1 MVLHYIRVLCRHP
14 LEFLLCI
21 LLVATVVVTFSQVV
35 TRYFLHVSLSWSE
48 EVARFLFVWIAT
60 LGAAYGFKTKSHFAI
75 VFLVN
80 RFSSRLQKI
89 VGALVVIAASIFLIV
104 FVLES
109 LYLILT
115 ITIDQRAP
123 VTQMTMAVPHSAAPA
138 GGTLMLYYL
147 IRNWWSDLRGAHQPS
162 EDL

>member
-1 MVLHYIRVLCRHP
+1 MILHYIKVLCRHP

-35 TRYFLHVSLSWSE
+35 TRYFLHLSLSWSE

-80 RFSSRLQKI
+80 RFSSRLQKL
-89 VGALVVIAASIFLIV
+89 VGTLVVIVASIFLIV

-115 ITIDQRAP
+115 FTIDQRAP
-123 VTQMTMAVPHSAAPA
+123 VTQMTMAVPHSAAPV

-147 IRNWWSDLRGAHQPS
+147 IKNWWSDLRGAHQPS

>member
-1 MVLHYIRVLCRHP
+1 MVTQNLRVIFKHP
-14 LEFLLCI
+14 LETVLCL

-60 LGAAYGFKTKSHFAI
+60 LGAAYGFKTKAHFAI

-80 RFSSRLQKI
+80 RFSRRWQRL
-89 VGALVVIAASIFLIV
+89 VGTLVVIAAAIFLIV

-109 LYLILT
+109 LYLI
-115 ITIDQRAP
+115 IAISIDQRAP
-123 VTQMTMAVPHSAAPA
+123 VTQMTMAVPHSAAPV

-147 IRNWWSDLRGAHQPS
+147 IKNWWSDLRGPHQTS

>member
-1 MVLHYIRVLCRHP
+1 MVTQNLRVILKHP
-14 LEFLLCI
+14 LETVLCL
-21 LLVATVVVTFSQVV
+21 LLVGTVVVTFSQVV

-60 LGAAYGFKTKSHFAI
+60 LGAAYGFKTKAHFAI

-80 RFSSRLQKI
+80 RFSRRLQRL
-89 VGALVVIAASIFLIV
+89 VGTLVVIAAAIFLIV

-109 LYLILT
+109 LYLIIA

-123 VTQMTMAVPHSAAPA
+123 VTQMTMAVPHSAAPV

-147 IRNWWSDLRGAHQPS
+147 IRNWWSEFRGSHQTS

>member
-1 MVLHYIRVLCRHP
+1 MILHYIRVHCRHP

-80 RFSSRLQKI
+80 RFSSRLQKL
-89 VGALVVIAASIFLIV
+89 VGTLVVIVASIFLIV

-123 VTQMTMAVPHSAAPA
+123 VTQMTMAVPHSAAPV

-147 IRNWWSDLRGAHQPS
+147 IKNWWSNLRGAHQPS

>member
-1 MVLHYIRVLCRHP
+1 MVTQNLRVILKHP
-14 LEFLLCI
+14 LETVLCL

-35 TRYFLHVSLSWSE
+35 TRYFLHVSISWSE

-60 LGAAYGFKTKSHFAI
+60 LGAAYGFKTKSHFAV

-80 RFSSRLQKI
+80 RFSRRLQRL
-89 VGALVVIAASIFLIV
+89 VGTLVVLIASIFLIV

-109 LYLILT
+109 LYLI
-115 ITIDQRAP
+115 IAVTIDQRAP
-123 VTQMTMAVPHSAAPA
+123 VTQMTMAVPHSAAPV

-147 IRNWWSDLRGAHQPS
+147 IRNWWSEFRGSDQTS
-162 EDL
+162 EDR

>member
-1 MVLHYIRVLCRHP
+1 MVTQNLRVICRHP
-14 LEFLLCI
+14 LESVLCL

-35 TRYFLHVSLSWSE
+35 TRYFLHVSISWSE

-60 LGAAYGFKTKSHFAI
+60 LGAAYGFKTKAHFAI

-80 RFSSRLQKI
+80 RFSRRLQRL
-89 VGALVVIAASIFLIV
+89 VGALVVFIASIFLIV

-109 LYLILT
+109 LYLIIA

-123 VTQMTMAVPHSAAPA
+123 VTQMTMAVPHSAAPV

-147 IRNWWSDLRGAHQPS
+147 IKNWWSEFRGSHQTS

>member
-1 MVLHYIRVLCRHP
+1 MIYYMRIICRHP
-14 LEFLLCI
+14 LESALCL
-21 LLVATVVVTFSQVV
+21 LLVATVVVTFSQVT

-80 RFSSRLQKI
+80 RFSRRLQRL
-89 VGALVVIAASIFLIV
+89 VGTLVVFIASIFLIV

-109 LYLILT
+109 LYLILST
-115 ITIDQRAP
+115 TIDQRAP
-123 VTQMTMAVPHSAAPA
+123 VTQLTMAVPHSSAPV

-147 IRNWWSDLRGAHQPS
+147 IRNWWSELRSPHQTS

>member
-1 MVLHYIRVLCRHP
+1 MRVICRHP
-14 LEFLLCI
+14 LESALCLI
-21 LLVATVVVTFSQVV
+21 LVATVVVTFSQVI
-35 TRYFLHVSLSWSE
+35 TRYFLHISLSWSE

-80 RFSSRLQKI
+80 RFSRRLQRL
-89 VGALVVIAASIFLIV
+89 VGTLVVFIASIFLIV
-104 FVLES
+104 FVLEA

-115 ITIDQRAP
+115 TTIDQRAP
-123 VTQMTMAVPHSAAPA
+123 VTQLTMAVPHSAAPV

-147 IRNWWSDLRGAHQPS
+147 IRNWWSELRSPHQTS

>member
-1 MVLHYIRVLCRHP
+1 MIHYMRVICRHP
-14 LEFLLCI
+14 LESALCLI
-21 LLVATVVVTFSQVV
+21 LVATVVVTFSQVI
-35 TRYFLHVSLSWSE
+35 TRYFLHISLSWSE

-80 RFSSRLQKI
+80 RFSRRLQRL
-89 VGALVVIAASIFLIV
+89 VGTLVVFIASIFLIV
-104 FVLES
+104 FVLEA

-115 ITIDQRAP
+115 TTIDQRAP
-123 VTQMTMAVPHSAAPA
+123 VTQLTMAVPHSAAPV

-147 IRNWWSDLRGAHQPS
+147 IRNWWSELRSPHQTS

>member
-1 MVLHYIRVLCRHP
+1 MIHYMRVIYRHP
-14 LEFLLCI
+14 LESALCV

-48 EVARFLFVWIAT
+48 EVARFLFVWIAM

-80 RFSSRLQKI
+80 RFPSRLQRL
-89 VGALVVIAASIFLIV
+89 VGTLVFFIASTFLIV
-104 FVLES
+104 FVLEA
-109 LYLILT
+109 LYLILN
-115 ITIDQRAP
+115 ISIDQRAP
-123 VTQMTMAVPHSAAPA
+123 VTQMTMAVPHSAAPV

-147 IRNWWSDLRGAHQPS
+147 IRNWWSELRSPHQTS

>member
-1 MVLHYIRVLCRHP
+1 MVTQNLRVILKHP
-14 LEFLLCI
+14 LETVLCL

-60 LGAAYGFKTKSHFAI
+60 LGAAYGFKTKAHFAI

-80 RFSSRLQKI
+80 RFSRRLQRL
-89 VGALVVIAASIFLIV
+89 VGALVVFIASIFLIV

-109 LYLILT
+109 LYLI
-115 ITIDQRAP
+115 IAISIDQRAP
-123 VTQMTMAVPHSAAPA
+123 VTQMTMAVPHSAAPV

-147 IRNWWSDLRGAHQPS
+147 IKNWWSDLRGSHQTS

>member
-1 MVLHYIRVLCRHP
+1 MVTQNLRVIFKHP
-14 LEFLLCI
+14 LETVLCL

-60 LGAAYGFKTKSHFAI
+60 LGAAYGFKTKAHFAI

-80 RFSSRLQKI
+80 RFSRRWQRL
-89 VGALVVIAASIFLIV
+89 VGTLVVIAAAIFLIV

-109 LYLILT
+109 LYLI
-115 ITIDQRAP
+115 IAISIDQRAP
-123 VTQMTMAVPHSAAPA
+123 VTQMTMAVPHSAAPV

-147 IRNWWSDLRGAHQPS
+147 IKNWWSDLRGSHQTS

>member
-1 MVLHYIRVLCRHP
+1 
-14 LEFLLCI
+14 
-21 LLVATVVVTFSQVV
+21 VVTFSQVV

-80 RFSSRLQKI
+80 RFSRRWQRI
-89 VGALVVIAASIFLIV
+89 VGTLVAMAAAIFLIV

-109 LYLILT
+109 LYLI
-115 ITIDQRAP
+115 IAISIDQRAP
-123 VTQMTMAVPHSAAPA
+123 VTQMTMAVPHSAAPV

-147 IRNWWSDLRGAHQPS
+147 IKNWWSDLRGSHQTS

>member
-1 MVLHYIRVLCRHP
+1 MIHYLKVIYRHP
-14 LEFLLCI
+14 LEFALCI

-48 EVARFLFVWIAT
+48 EVARFLFVWIAS

-80 RFSSRLQKI
+80 RFPSRLQKI
-89 VGALVVIAASIFLIV
+89 VGTAVFFLAAAFLIV
-104 FVLES
+104 FVLEA

-115 ITIDQRAP
+115 TTIDQRAP
-123 VTQMTMAVPHSAAPA
+123 VTQMTMAVPHSSAPV
-138 GGTLMLYYL
+138 GGSLMLYYL
-147 IRNWWSDLRGAHQPS
+147 MRNWWSELRSPHQTAD
-162 EDL
+162 ER

>member
-1 MVLHYIRVLCRHP
+1 
-14 LEFLLCI
+14 
-21 LLVATVVVTFSQVV
+21 VATVVVTFSQVV

-80 RFSSRLQKI
+80 RFPRRLQKI
-89 VGALVVIAASIFLIV
+89 AGTAVFFLAAAFLIV
-104 FVLES
+104 FVLEA

-115 ITIDQRAP
+115 TTIDQRAP
-123 VTQMTMAVPHSAAPA
+123 VTQLTMAVPHSAAPV

-147 IRNWWSDLRGAHQPS
+147 TRNWWNELRSPHQTAD
-162 EDL
+162 EL

>member
-1 MVLHYIRVLCRHP
+1 MILHYIRVLCRHP
-14 LEFLLCI
+14 LEFLLCV

-35 TRYFLHVSLSWSE
+35 TRYFLHLSLSWSE

-80 RFSSRLQKI
+80 RFSSRLQKL
-89 VGALVVIAASIFLIV
+89 VGTLVVIVASIFLIV

-115 ITIDQRAP
+115 VTIDQRAP
-123 VTQMTMAVPHSAAPA
+123 VTQMTMAVPHSAAPV

-147 IRNWWSDLRGAHQPS
+147 IKNWWSDLRGAHQPS

>member
-1 MVLHYIRVLCRHP
+1 MVTQNLRVIFKHP
-14 LEFLLCI
+14 LETVLCL

-60 LGAAYGFKTKSHFAI
+60 LGAAYGFKTKAHFAI

-80 RFSSRLQKI
+80 RFSRRWQRL
-89 VGALVVIAASIFLIV
+89 VGTLVVIAAAIFLIV

-109 LYLILT
+109 LYLI
-115 ITIDQRAP
+115 IAISIDQRAP
-123 VTQMTMAVPHSAAPA
+123 VTQMTMVVPHSAAPV

-147 IRNWWSDLRGAHQPS
+147 IKNWWSDLRGSHQTS

>member
-1 MVLHYIRVLCRHP
+1 MVTQNLRVILKHP
-14 LEFLLCI
+14 LETVLCL

-60 LGAAYGFKTKSHFAI
+60 LGAAYGFKTKAHFAI

-80 RFSSRLQKI
+80 RFSRRWQRL
-89 VGALVVIAASIFLIV
+89 VGTLVVIAAAIFLIV

-109 LYLILT
+109 LYLI
-115 ITIDQRAP
+115 IAISIDQRAP
-123 VTQMTMAVPHSAAPA
+123 VTQMTMAVPHSAAPV

-147 IRNWWSDLRGAHQPS
+147 IKNWWSDLRGSHQTS

>member
-1 MVLHYIRVLCRHP
+1 MVIHYMRVIGRHP
-14 LEFLLCI
+14 LESVLC
-21 LLVATVVVTFSQVV
+21 LFLVATVVVTFSQVI

-80 RFSSRLQKI
+80 RFSRRLQRL
-89 VGALVVIAASIFLIV
+89 VGTLVVFIASIFLIV

-115 ITIDQRAP
+115 VTIDQRAP
-123 VTQMTMAVPHSAAPA
+123 VTQMSMAVPHSAAPV

-147 IRNWWSDLRGAHQPS
+147 IRNWWSEFRGSDQTS
-162 EDL
+162 EDR

>member
-1 MVLHYIRVLCRHP
+1 MIHYMRVIYRHP
-14 LEFLLCI
+14 LESALCV

-35 TRYFLHVSLSWSE
+35 TRYFLHMSLSWSE
-48 EVARFLFVWIAT
+48 EVARFLFVWIAM
-60 LGAAYGFKTKSHFAI
+60 LGAAYGFKTRSHFAI

-80 RFSSRLQKI
+80 RFPRRLQRL
-89 VGALVVIAASIFLIV
+89 VGTLVFFTASTFLAV
-104 FVLES
+104 FVLEA

-115 ITIDQRAP
+115 TTIGQRAP
-123 VTQMTMAVPHSAAPA
+123 VTQMTMAVPHSSAPV

-147 IRNWWSDLRGAHQPS
+147 IRNWWSELRSPHQTS

>member
-1 MVLHYIRVLCRHP
+1 MVIHHLKVICRHP
-14 LEFLLCI
+14 LESVLCL

-35 TRYFLHVSLSWSE
+35 TRYFLHVSISWSE

-80 RFSSRLQKI
+80 RFSRRLQKV
-89 VGALVVIAASIFLIV
+89 VGTLVVITAAIFLIV

-109 LYLILT
+109 LYLILA

-123 VTQMTMAVPHSAAPA
+123 VTQLTMAVPHSAAPV

-147 IRNWWSDLRGAHQPS
+147 IKNWWSDLRGSSQTA

>member
-1 MVLHYIRVLCRHP
+1 
-14 LEFLLCI
+14 
-21 LLVATVVVTFSQVV
+21 VATVVVTFSQVV
-35 TRYFLHVSLSWSE
+35 TRYFLHVSISWSE

-80 RFSSRLQKI
+80 RFSRRLQQV
-89 VGALVVIAASIFLIV
+89 VGTLVVITAAIFLIV

-109 LYLILT
+109 LYLIIA

-123 VTQMTMAVPHSAAPA
+123 VTQMTMAVPHSAAPV
-138 GGTLMLYYL
+138 GGALMLYYL
-147 IRNWWSDLRGAHQPS
+147 IKNWWCDLRGSPQTA